1 MQSVM
6 FVMSKIVAVIV
17 TYNRCELL
25 KRCLDYL
32 KGQSRQVDEIVV
44 INNGST
50 DDTEAMLAARNVR
63 CITQENLGSAG
74 GWSRG
79 IEYALAEGFDAV
91 WLMDDDGYPEQE
103 ALKSLEQSLEPG
115 VACVSSV
122 VLCEDDHESL
132 VFPFPVL
139 DKRGLPVLFAQ
150 KRKINTLSQ
159 VSAIAKNGVYAFAH
173 LFNGALVSTEAIRN
187 VGNVNRD
194 FFMSG
199 DEIDYFYRLRKYGAV
214 FSVLTAHHYHPDV
227 GDRPFTP
234 IKVYY
239 YIKNTLILNKLYFNQ
254 VFVRDLLSILAVLG
268 RAVARNGLFGALSYI
283 AGKNAPTF
291 YSAIARGKLRRLGK
305 DFDG

>member
-1 MQSVM
+1 MQNVM
-6 FVMSKIVAVIV
+6 FVPSKILAVIV

-25 KRCLDYL
+25 QRCLDYL
-32 KGQSRQVDEIVV
+32 NNQSRQVDEIVV

-50 DDTEAMLAARNVR
+50 DDTEAMLEARNVR

-74 GWSRG
+74 GWNRG
-79 IEYALAEGFDAV
+79 IECALVEGFDAV

-103 ALKSLEQSLEPG
+103 ALNSLEQSLEPSF
-115 VACVSSV
+115 ACVSSV
-122 VLCEDDHESL
+122 VLCEDDHPTL

-139 DKRGLPVLFAQ
+139 NKKGFPVLFAR

-159 VSAIAKNGVYAFAH
+159 VAAVAKNGVYPFAH
-173 LFNGALVSTEAIRN
+173 FFNGALISIEAIRN

-199 DEIDYFYRLRKYGAV
+199 DEVDYFYRLRKYGAV
-214 FSVLTAHHYHPDV
+214 YSVLTAHHYHPDV
-227 GDRPFTP
+227 GNRPITP

-239 YIKNTLILNKLYFNQ
+239 YIKNTLILNELYFNQ
-254 VFVRDLLSILAVLG
+254 VYVRNLLSILAVLG
-268 RAVARNGLFGALSYI
+268 RAVARNGLFGALTYI
-283 AGKNAPTF
+283 AGKNAPVF
-291 YSAIARGKLRRLGK
+291 YSAIARGMLRRLGK